1 MSKYIKIQ
9 ENIYNT
15 FLALKSRKRQ
25 QEFLE
30 KCFIYAWEGREIDT
44 KDSVVSIAFLGVK
57 PSLKI
62 SETSSNWGG
71 LRENSGRKNNQV
83 DNQDDNQVDY
93 QDEIKSKSS
102 PFISNKDISNKNTSN
117 KNISTIT
124 KDNNCYQ
131 MLSNDN
137 KNNNKIK
144 ENKIKE
150 NKINTTQ
157 EDKNDSK
164 WTDLDRWEKGL
175 VDKDKYRLCY
185 KGIVPIDWEPT
196 EEDYEA
202 TQGSPFDISGL
213 QRRYRFEGNIIKLT
227 PNDFEK
233 WRKEFNRL
241 NLEDELYG
249 LDSWAVK
256 TFEEKDKKNWFW
268 VIHGLL
274 VKKQREEIKK
284 NPDRDKYWL

>member
-117 KNISTIT
+117 K
-124 KDNNCYQ
+124 
-131 MLSNDN
+131 
-137 KNNNKIK
+137 IK

-150 NKINTTQ
+150 NTTQ
-157 EDKNDSK
+157 EDKDDSR

-213 QRRYRFEGNIIKLT
+213 QRRFRFDGSIIKLT

-256 TFEEKDKKNWFW
+256 TFEEKDKKKWFW